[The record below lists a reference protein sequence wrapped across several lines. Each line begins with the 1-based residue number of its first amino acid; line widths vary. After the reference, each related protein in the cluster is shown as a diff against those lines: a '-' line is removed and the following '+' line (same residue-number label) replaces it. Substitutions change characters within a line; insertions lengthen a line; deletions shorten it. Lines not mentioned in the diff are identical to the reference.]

1 MKYFSYLQIISSLQK
16 VMKNIKLVFVLI
28 FILCLLEGLLTS
40 ISITSIIPI
49 LSTLN
54 ENESVS
60 NFFLK
65 DLIGRFYLEFEDL
78 IIILAII
85 LLFKIIIVICRKI
98 VSIISAEELR
108 SLLHSYILESIL
120 SKDYSNLM
128 KFPRGELIEKLA
140 RNTDSTSMMIFKI
153 TNLLSNFVIIVVLI
167 ITSILVN
174 FYITMSVILFFIII
188 YILIIKS
195 YLDKVNK
202 IGKQKTIK
210 QENLTSLF
218 SSIIFSI
225 KEVYLLNSKKFF
237 LRKIKKKTDSLK
249 KTRIQSKFFI
259 TLPQDL
265 IEFLFVFLIAT
276 VFIFFNYE
284 NAIKD
289 YLPNLIF
296 FFLIFY
302 KLYQSSINFV
312 KEIANIESI
321 KYAYTNIY
329 DEFIKDFKSKNVEQQ
344 VEINE
349 DIFSRIIRVSKL
361 YFSFYSTQE
370 NKDITLL
377 KNVNIKIQRRKIT
390 QIIGQSGSGKTTLL
404 DLLVKL
410 YNPSKGN
417 IYFDE
422 KNINEINTETLRK
435 NIGYVT
441 QNCSLFEGNVMENIV
456 LDKKFVKTKM
466 NEIMSI
472 CDLDKMNYKK
482 LVKDGGK
489 NLSGGEIKRISL
501 ARALYHEPEV
511 IIIDETFSSVDEKSE
526 EKIIKQLRKK
536 KFTVILI
543 SHRMSSQKYV
553 DKIYNIN

>member
-120 SKDYSNLM
+120 NKDYSNLM

-289 YLPNLIF
+289 FLPNLIF

>member
-441 QNCSLFEGNVMENIV
+441 QNCSLFEGNVMENII